1 MGVEIDCAGEEVLA
15 GQVELEKAE
24 VNFFLSTSPALEQG
38 RVFEIDGERIDLGGA
53 FAELHNESY
62 AEIIAGRGFG
72 IDDARPAVELAAAV
86 RDLAR
91 LNISMAAFECA
102 RLDAAAENRAGPSGD

>member
-53 FAELHNESY
+53 FAELHNEAY
-62 AEIIAGRGFG
+62 AEVIAGRGFG
-72 IDDARPAVELAAAV
+72 IDEARPAVELAEKV
-86 RDLAR
+86 RGLAR
-91 LNISMAAFECA
+91 DKISTAAFECA
-102 RLDAAAENRAGPSGD
+102 KVEAAAENGA